1 MGLIVCDLE
10 PTPLGSL
17 GNEQEVLIVTA
28 VGIFLSVGKTS
39 SEPLSENICP
49 QKQYPGCVCSLVGP
63 SGLHFVR
70 YSSFVCVIVESGMP
84 MNTGGQ
90 STQQLI
96 VALVFSFYG

>member
-1 MGLIVCDLE
+1 M
-10 PTPLGSL
+10 
-17 GNEQEVLIVTA
+17 
-28 VGIFLSVGKTS
+28 GIFLSVGKTS

-70 YSSFVCVIVESGMP
+70 YSSFVCVVVESGMP

-90 STQQLI
+90 STQQLM
-96 VALVFSFYG
+96 VALFFFFFV